1 MNIDKIMD
9 SYYDYEDLMQA
20 AIKAQK
26 RTVGYINEFLDDP
39 ANKNRLVISGDNEL
53 LGNMKSETPLLN
65 VEIIGKVEGNWE
77 VEIND
82 FIFSFT
88 PYQMLRIIKDTDDYD
103 RHI

>member
-9 SYYDYEDLMQA
+9 SYYDYEDLMRA
-20 AIKAQK
+20 ATRAQK
-26 RTVGYINEFLDDP
+26 RTIGYINEFLDNPVGRD
-39 ANKNRLVISGDNEL
+39 NLVINGDNEL

-65 VEIIGKVEGNWE
+65 VKILGKIDGNWE

-82 FIFSFT
+82 FIFSLT
-88 PYQMLRIIKDTDDYD
+88 PYQMMSIIKDTDDY